1 MAENKI
7 DDLIIDIDYSA
18 SQASTG
24 IENLATALSNL
35 KDATSGTTKNLTN
48 IFTSLSNVGN
58 ISSQLRDLDFGN
70 FAKSIE
76 SLKNSVKP
84 ITELGK
90 SNLGNLFNQLKK
102 IPDISKTLDDKA
114 IEEFTNKINK
124 LSTALVPLSN
134 NLSKVGNV
142 LSNMPSKLNKVSNY
156 TSKAQSSMTG
166 LSSVSKL
173 LNFGAILAFSRQIG
187 TAFGGFIAKSNE
199 YVEDLNLFN
208 VAMGESTERAK
219 EWIDTVSETL
229 GLDPAPMMRYMGVF
243 NMMATGF
250 GLSSQAAEKMSKNL
264 TQLTYDISSFYNL
277 KIDEAAQKV
286 QSAFAG
292 KIICLICKGLHII
305 TYLIAGTPK
314 RVMA

>member
-1 MAENKI
+1 MSESSKI
-7 DDLIIDIDYSA
+7 DELVIDIDYSA
-18 SQASTG
+18 GETSTG
-24 IENLATALSNL
+24 IDSLATSLNKL
-35 KDATSGTTKNLTN
+35 KDATSNSVKNLSSV
-48 IFTSLSNVGN
+48 FSALKNVSN
-58 ISSQLRDLDFGN
+58 ISSQLKDLN
-70 FAKSIE
+70 FDNF
-76 SLKNSVKP
+76 KNSMGNLKDAVKP

-114 IEEFTNKINK
+114 VEEFTNKINK
-124 LSTALVPLSN
+124 LSTALTPLAN
-134 NLSKVGNV
+134 NLAKVGNV

-156 TSKAQSSMTG
+156 TTKTQQSMAS
-166 LSSVSKL
+166 LSNVSKL
-173 LNFGAILAFSRQIG
+173 LNFGALFAVGRRISDVLS
-187 TAFGGFIAKSNE
+187 TFISKSNE

-208 VAMGESTERAK
+208 VAMGQGAEEAK
-219 EWIDTVSETL
+219 KWIDTVSDAL

-277 KIDEAAQKV
+277 NIDEAAQKV

-292 KIICLICKGLHII
+292 ELEPVDNEPKII
-305 TYLIAGTPK
+305 YLGIQKIA
-314 RVMA
+314 A